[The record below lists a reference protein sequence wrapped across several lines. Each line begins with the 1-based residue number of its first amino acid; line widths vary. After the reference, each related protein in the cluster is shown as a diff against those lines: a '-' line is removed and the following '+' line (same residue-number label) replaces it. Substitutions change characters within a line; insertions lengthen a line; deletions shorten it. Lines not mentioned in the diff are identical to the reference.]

1 MNPNSPPSPKP
12 GIWAEKWARQTA
24 LWNRERCARRGNL
37 DSRKFWNGFDLWDAY
52 EPHTRY
58 PGELIRPIL
67 KCIRAQ
73 TTVLDVGAGTGALAL
88 PMAAAA
94 RRVTAVDV
102 SSAQCQR
109 LRKKAEDSGVHNVAV
124 VESSWEKIN
133 VETLGPHDMV
143 TAGYCLFMADI
154 QGALWKMRRLSR
166 GRIFL
171 VHLASHDLQRPM
183 ARILGSRTAFPDHQM
198 LLNLLREMG
207 WDARYE
213 IFTRDFQLPLDLQM
227 AMFRY
232 AQGFDEGEIKAIK
245 TYLRKVGRV
254 FTKRGEAWVR
264 RQYKDAL
271 ISVEWTPQNDP
282 ESDFA

>member
-1 MNPNSPPSPKP
+1 MNPNLPPSLKS
-12 GIWAEKWARQTA
+12 GFWLKKWAQQTA
-24 LWNRERCARRGNL
+24 LWNRERCGRRGNL
-37 DSRKFWNGFDLWDAY
+37 DSGKFWNGFDLWDAY

-88 PMAAAA
+88 PVAAAA
-94 RRVTAVDV
+94 RRVTALDV

-109 LRKKAEDSGVHNVAV
+109 LRRKAENLGINNLAV
-124 VESSWEKIN
+124 VESPWEN
-133 VETLGPHDMV
+133 VNTETLGTHDMV

-154 QGALWKMRRLSR
+154 QGALWKMHRVSR
-166 GRIFL
+166 HGIFL
-171 VHLASHDLQRPM
+171 VHLAGHDLQTPM
-183 ARILGSRTAFPDHQM
+183 ARILGHKTSFPDHRM
-198 LLNLLREMG
+198 LLNLLQEMG
-207 WDARYE
+207 WDARCE

-227 AMFRY
+227 NMFRY
-232 AQGFDEGEIKAIK
+232 AQGFDEGEIKAVEAHLHK
-245 TYLRKVGRV
+245 AGRV

-271 ISVEWTPQNDP
+271 ISVEWTP
-282 ESDFA
+282 

>member
-1 MNPNSPPSPKP
+1 MNPNLPPSLKS
-12 GIWAEKWARQTA
+12 GFWLKKWTQQTA
-24 LWNRERCARRGNL
+24 LWNRERCGRRGNL
-37 DSRKFWNGFDLWDAY
+37 DSGKFWNGFDLWDAY

-102 SSAQCQR
+102 SSAQCRR
-109 LRKKAEDSGVHNVAV
+109 LRRKAENLDINNLAV
-124 VESSWEKIN
+124 VESPWEKIHE
-133 VETLGPHDMV
+133 ETLGPHDIV

-154 QGALWKMRRLSR
+154 EGALWKMRRLSR
-166 GRIFL
+166 RRIFL

-183 ARILGSRTAFPDHQM
+183 ARILGHKTSFPDHHM

-232 AQGFDEGEIKAIK
+232 AQGFDEGEIKAVK
-245 TYLRKVGRV
+245 TYLRKAGRV
-254 FTKRGEAWVR
+254 FTKQGEAWVR

-271 ISVEWTPQNDP
+271 ISVERTP
-282 ESDFA
+282 